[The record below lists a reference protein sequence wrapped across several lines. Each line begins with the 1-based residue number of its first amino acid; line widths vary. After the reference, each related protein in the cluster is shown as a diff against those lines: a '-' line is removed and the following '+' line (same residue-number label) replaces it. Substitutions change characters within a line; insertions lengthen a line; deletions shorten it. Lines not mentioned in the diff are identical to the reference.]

1 MKKAVVILA
10 TMLLSAL
17 SLCAQSVFDGS
28 KKTDYVIT
36 ESTSLGSGV
45 TISHDVLTSSTGNVQ
60 GAVQFNS
67 KANTIKV
74 GDKKINYNDSALKV
88 ERFDNS
94 CLTSSTAELAGDGGP
109 VVFQI
114 IENYEKN
121 TINMLFQWPDYSA
134 VKVMARFK
142 ASKDLK

>member
-10 TMLLSAL
+10 TMLLSAI

-36 ESTSLGSGV
+36 ESTSLGGGV
-45 TISHDVLTSSTGNVQ
+45 TINHDVLTSSTGNVQ

-67 KANTIKV
+67 KAKTIKV
-74 GDKKINYNDSALKV
+74 GDKKINYANANLKV
-88 ERFDNS
+88 ERFENS
-94 CLTSSTAELAGDGGP
+94 CLTSGTAELVGGGP
-109 VVFQI
+109 VVLQI
-114 IENYEKN
+114 IEDYAKN

-134 VKVMARFK
+134 VKVLAKFK
-142 ASKDLK
+142 AVKDLK

>member
-1 MKKAVVILA
+1 MKKPIVILA
-10 TMLLSAL
+10 MMMLSAIT
-17 SLCAQSVFDGS
+17 LCAQSVFDGS
-28 KKTDYVIT
+28 KRTEYTIT
-36 ESTSLGSGV
+36 ESTSLGGGV
-45 TISHDVLTSSTGNVQ
+45 TISHDVLTSSTGNVS
-60 GAVQFNS
+60 GAVLFNS

-94 CLTSSTAELAGDGGP
+94 CLTSGTAELAGGGP